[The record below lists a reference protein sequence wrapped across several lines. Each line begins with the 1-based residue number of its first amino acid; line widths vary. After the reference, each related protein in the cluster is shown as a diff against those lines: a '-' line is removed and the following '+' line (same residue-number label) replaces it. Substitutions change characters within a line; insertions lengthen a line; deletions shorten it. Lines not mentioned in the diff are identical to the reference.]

1 MDLDVLLHAKF
12 KKLGE
17 AVTDWRQM
25 RDKLKT
31 LADDAKTQLTDRA
44 ARADWS
50 GENSKVTRPFID
62 KTAGEIADMR
72 WQAETIHNIL
82 KDTCAELTGYRDQLQ
97 FTIAE
102 ADWLHLRVRDTG
114 HGSFRVEPK
123 DGADV
128 SQPTIDGFAED
139 IRQLLSDATESDHSA
154 KETLVALA
162 DLSKYGF
169 TDARYKDRDEAAEA
183 LKAGEKAAR
192 YAEDPEKAGALDAVL
207 KKYRGDAL
215 FAERFA
221 TRLGPDG
228 TLEFWVAANDPEHG
242 AGADKSLQKH
252 LSETL
257 ALASHSDSPA
267 MNRWENSLVKAGTR
281 TVGDEPGGPT
291 GFQVMSNLMRHGDYD
306 DRFLTRYGTALVAE
320 DKRRSGNGER
330 TAWDDAARFP
340 GLNPGGPDSGADP
353 MTGYMKALAN
363 NPAAATDFLN
373 GDDRHP
379 AAPGTKGTQ
388 DSNFNYLFNDRT
400 WPHEPGP
407 SGELNTGKNY
417 LAQAI
422 AAGATGV
429 PAGEPAPKNLP
440 PHNEGQAH
448 LFENVV
454 ETIGKDNTKLT
465 DNGYM
470 SDSFG
475 KMTAHYLP
483 DIYRA
488 VSDDDGGDTGKL
500 YPITGARADIPHGD
514 AVRFLFALGQNPEG
528 YAAVELG
535 QKQYATNLMEY
546 HLDPELDRDSRLI
559 QSSDSP
565 ERSLNRIAEQ
575 SGEISGVLANGRQEA
590 VLGAASEKDESFT
603 HALAQGKNFVSGAIG
618 TGIGVGA
625 TFAVTPMGGAVAG
638 GAATTA
644 SSLLLEE
651 IFQANEDSEKE
662 AAGYMAGGEWERSK
676 KDHIKILQRA
686 AELASRSRGSR
697 YEYDVKDWVRDGA
710 NTGFNNASTD
720 VHEIIKAED

>member
-379 AAPGTKGTQ
+379 AAPGTKGTR
-388 DSNFNYLFNDRT
+388 DSNFNYLFSDRT

-483 DIYRA
+483 DAYQVISHDKY
-488 VSDDDGGDTGKL
+488 GDTWKL
-500 YPITGARADIPHGD
+500 YPVSGAQAAPDHLDLKRYL
-514 AVRFLFALGQNPEG
+514 VALGQNPEG

-546 HLDPELDRDSRLI
+546 HLDPDLARSDRLSQTD
-559 QSSDSP
+559 DSP
-565 ERSLNRIAEQ
+565 REALHRIATQ
-575 SGEISGVLANGRQEA
+575 SGEISGMLAQGRQEA
-590 VLGAASEKDESFT
+590 VLGEAGEKDDSFT
-603 HALAQGKNFVSGAIG
+603 HALAQSKNLVSGAVG

-625 TFAVTPMGGAVAG
+625 SLITSPAGGAAAS

-644 SSLLLEE
+644 SSMVLEE
-651 IFQANEDSEKE
+651 IFQANEDANKEK
-662 AAGYMAGGEWERSK
+662 AGYISGGKWTDSLDDHAG
-676 KDHIKILQRA
+676 ILQKA
-686 AELASRSRGSR
+686 AILASERHGGR
-697 YEYDVKDWVRDGA
+697 YRDDVADWVADGVSDGYGRA
-710 NTGFNNASTD
+710 GNDFD
-720 VHEIIKAED
+720 KPED